1 MEQRQVTG
9 GQLVETISRLL
20 EEGNVRRIVIKQ
32 GDRTLVEFPLTV
44 GLVGAALAPV
54 VAAAGALAAV
64 LAECTI
70 EVERATPAAAD
81 PTAAE
86 LDAPR

>member
-70 EVERATPAAAD
+70 EVERATPAAAG
-81 PTAAE
+81 PTTVE
-86 LDAPR
+86 PDAPR